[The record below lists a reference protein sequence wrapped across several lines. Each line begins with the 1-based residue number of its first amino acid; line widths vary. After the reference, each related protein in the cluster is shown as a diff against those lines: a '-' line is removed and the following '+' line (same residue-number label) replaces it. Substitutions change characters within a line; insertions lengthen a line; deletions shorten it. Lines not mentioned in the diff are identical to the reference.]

1 MALPTL
7 TPRSNTSVSVLPVT
21 GTHSNVV
28 SALATAAYTSSE
40 FVSGA
45 VAQVTYVYR
54 KLGGDV
60 LDLEIKEEN
69 VYAAYEEACLEYS
82 YLMNIHQSKNILSDL
97 LGSSTGSFDHKGSM
111 QSSALSSSLSGTHVS
126 LKFPSFNFAYAKR
139 VADGISEEANIGG
152 NLTVYSASIDVV
164 NNQQDYNLQTIVSAI
179 PEHSASVGNKK
190 VIIKKVYYKTPNA
203 MWRYYGYYG
212 GIGVVGNMSTYG
224 QYADDTTF
232 EVVPAWQNK
241 LQAMNFEDS
250 FYTRLSHYSYELKNN
265 KLRLFPAPQT
275 SVATKIWFE
284 FAIPGDSW
292 EVDEG
297 KDIGIDGINNM
308 NTLPFDNIPYENI
321 NSIGKQ
327 WIRRFALSLC
337 KETLGHVRGKFGSI
351 PIPGESVTLNGADL
365 IAQAQNEQTAL
376 REELKVVLDEQTYG
390 RLMAG
395 DAELVENAGNIQAKV
410 PMKIFVG

>member
-7 TPRSNTSVSVLPVT
+7 TPKSNSSVSVLPVT
-21 GTHSNVV
+21 GTHSSVIG
-28 SALATAAYTSSE
+28 ALATGAYSTRE

-45 VAQVTYVYR
+45 VSQVTYVYR

-82 YLMNIHQSKNILSDL
+82 YLVNIHQSKNILSDV
-97 LGSSTGSFDHKGSM
+97 LGNTTGTFDHKGNIESGP
-111 QSSALSSSLSGTHVS
+111 LSSSLGGTHVQ

-139 VADGISEEANIGG
+139 VADGISEDANIGG
-152 NLTVYSASIDVV
+152 NLTVYSASLDVV
-164 NNQQDYNLQTIVSAI
+164 NNQQDYDLQAIVSAM
-179 PEHSASVGNKK
+179 PEHSGSVGNKK
-190 VIIKKVYYKTPNA
+190 VTIKKVYYKTPNA

-212 GIGVVGNMSTYG
+212 GIGVVGNLSTYG
-224 QYADDTTF
+224 QYADDSTF
-232 EVVPAWQNK
+232 EVVPPWQNK
-241 LQAMNFEDS
+241 LQAMNYEDS
-250 FYTRLSHYSYELKNN
+250 FNTRLSHYSYELKNN

-275 SVATKIWFE
+275 SVVTKMWFE
-284 FAIPGDSW
+284 FSIPGDSW
-292 EVDEG
+292 QLDEG
-297 KDIGIDGINNM
+297 LDTGIDGINNM
-308 NTLPFDNIPYENI
+308 NTLPFDNIPYNNI

-337 KETLGHVRGKFGSI
+337 KETLGHVRGKFSTI

-365 IAQAQNEQTAL
+365 ISQAQNEQTAL
-376 REELKVVLDEQTYG
+376 REELKAVLDEQTYG
-390 RLMAG
+390 RMMAG
-395 DAELVENAGNIQAKV
+395 DAELVENAGSIQAKV